1 MCLVSDN
8 VKFCSCEID
17 DYNELP
23 HYWVLHRFHRDKD
36 MQVLGELVMRADFL
50 NPHYNLNEET
60 FTTRLNTPDA
70 FDKEIAFK
78 ENDRLE
84 IVLNNSGKG
93 NLMTFCFRYKK
104 KKWAV
109 IPYDTFK
116 LMSRFD
122 ELDFGKFSQ
131 LEK

>member
-1 MCLVSDN
+1 MCLVSSE
-8 VKFCSCEID
+8 VKFCSCEVD

-36 MQVLGELVMRADFL
+36 IQVLGSIVMREDFL
-50 NPHYNLNEET
+50 NPHYNLNEKT
-60 FTTRLNTPDA
+60 FTTRLNTSDA

-84 IVLNNSGKG
+84 IVLNNKEGG
-93 NLMTFCFRYKK
+93 DLMTFCFRYKK
-104 KKWAV
+104 KKWVV